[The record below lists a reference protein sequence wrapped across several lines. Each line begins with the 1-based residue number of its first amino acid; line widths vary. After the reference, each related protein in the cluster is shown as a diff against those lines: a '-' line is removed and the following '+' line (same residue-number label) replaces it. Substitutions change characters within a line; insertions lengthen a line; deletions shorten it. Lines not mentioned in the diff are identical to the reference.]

1 MAYTDEA
8 LNPSATL
15 SPKRSAS
22 MPDLELLEAAWVRPP
37 GRITKRKHSD
47 TNVDIATDTDS
58 QIDRFKRQN
67 HDDDNDSI
75 DLTPSHRI
83 PEVLG
88 SAATESTPSI
98 STGGTSRLP
107 NPLLGAPS
115 FQSPR
120 SSRSPPYQTINSRQF
135 RPPRS
140 YTLPLVGLQTS
151 KQSTLAPAHTS
162 SKQVS
167 SARDPHACNLAI
179 SPLTHHDSRP
189 GVEAL
194 CSDNKQVDPIG
205 KWDPKEWE
213 AIEFDS
219 DEENMSL
226 AITMKLAY
234 DLSLLK
240 SFLEIYRK
248 FNIHL
253 GGKPNSRTLC
263 TPDHPPIYCIR
274 DGTDL
279 SKNYHQTWYPAPA
292 TEDSSP

>member
-1 MAYTDEA
+1 MTYAKKA
-8 LNPSATL
+8 PNPYATL
-15 SPKRSAS
+15 SPKCSAS
-22 MPDLELLEAAWVRPP
+22 MPDLRLPKAAWDKPT
-37 GRITKRKHSD
+37 GGITKRKRSD

-58 QIDRFKRQN
+58 QVDRFERRN
-67 HDDDNDSI
+67 TDDDNDSI

-107 NPLLGAPS
+107 NPLLETQS

-120 SSRSPPYQTINSRQF
+120 SSRSPPYQEITSRQF
-135 RPPRS
+135 RPPLS
-140 YTLPLVGLQTS
+140 STLSSAGLQTS
-151 KQSTLAPAHTS
+151 KQSNLAPAHTS
-162 SKQVS
+162 SKQIS
-167 SARDPHACNLAI
+167 SAPGPRSSNLAI
-179 SPLTHHDSRP
+179 SPSTRHDSRP
-189 GVEAL
+189 GPEAL
-194 CSDNKQVDPIG
+194 SSETQQVDPVR

-253 GGKPNSRTLC
+253 GGKPNSRTLAHF
-263 TPDHPPIYCIR
+263 DHPRCTAPV
-274 DGTDL
+274 TVL
-279 SKNYHQTWYPAPA
+279 TQTHYHQTWYPAPA
-292 TEDSSP
+292 TEDSSA